1 MTATNLR
8 CVAPDHSLPQFQP
21 MTCGFPAAYTATADD
36 GSTVGLC
43 GTCGPAA
50 VVSGY
55 VITAIGKDA
64 ET

>member
-1 MTATNLR
+1 MTNTSRR
-8 CVAPDHSLPQFQP
+8 CAAPDYSPSQFQP

-43 GTCGPAA
+43 ATCGPAA

-55 VITAIGKDA
+55 VITAIEQQNA
-64 ET
+64 